1 MLGTLVWML
10 VAGFLLALAPGRAT
24 GSLRAG
30 RRPARPRGC
39 ADRPEELLEQL
50 YGRLAAGVLSAFHHT
65 LQLGP
70 REQARNASCPAGGRP
85 ADRRFRPPTNLRS
98 VSPWAYSSRYA
109 FDEPSGIKGTG
120 KISQDNSLA
129 SLAGAAAS
137 ASSCNKLSSLRGN
150 GGLPQAGEE
159 RTVRRFKSSSS
170 ASLPYYWL
178 GRLVVFEQNG
188 GTIRSDCLGRK

>member
-1 MLGTLVWML
+1 ML
-10 VAGFLLALAPGRAT
+10 VAGFLLALPPGWAAGAP
-24 GSLRAG
+24 RAG

-98 VSPWAYSSRYA
+98 VSPWAYSISYAIRISRTPNLRQVGWVHKA
-109 FDEPSGIKGTG
+109 LARDPSVMWTVLCTG
-120 KISQDNSLA
+120 GPGRCCWVCAVLSTYFLSAPVVQRPLA
-129 SLAGAAAS
+129 WSPGKRPLS
-137 ASSCNKLSSLRGN
+137 AS
-150 GGLPQAGEE
+150 
-159 RTVRRFKSSSS
+159 
-170 ASLPYYWL
+170 
-178 GRLVVFEQNG
+178 RLVASG
-188 GTIRSDCLGRK
+188 RSGDDWEGNHTTRQGME